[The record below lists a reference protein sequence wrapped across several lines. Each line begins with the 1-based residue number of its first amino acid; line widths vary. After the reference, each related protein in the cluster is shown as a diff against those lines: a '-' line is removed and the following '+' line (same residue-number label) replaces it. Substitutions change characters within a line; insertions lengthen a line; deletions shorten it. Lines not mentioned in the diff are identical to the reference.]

1 MSMISPK
8 SYLLRA
14 FYDWIVD
21 NGMTPYV
28 LVDANA
34 EAVQVPT
41 EHVQDGK
48 IVLNISP
55 TAANALAMDREYLS
69 FSARFRGVAREIF
82 VPMEAVKAVYAKE
95 NGRGM
100 VFPEEEEDGGD
111 KPPPSDPGSRPSTKP
126 KLKVV
131 K

>member
-1 MSMISPK
+1 MISPK

-28 LVDANA
+28 LVDASA
-34 EAVQVPT
+34 EAVQVPA

-55 TAANALAMDREYLS
+55 TAAHALTMDREQLS
-69 FSARFRGVAREIF
+69 FNARFRGVAREIF
-82 VPMEAVKAVYAKE
+82 VPMDAVKAVYAKE

-100 VFPEEEEDGGD
+100 VFPEEEDGGD
-111 KPPPSDPGSRPSTKP
+111 GPPPTDPETPRPTKP

>member
-1 MSMISPK
+1 MISPK

-28 LVDANA
+28 LVDASA
-34 EAVQVPT
+34 DAVQVPA

-55 TAANALAMDREYLS
+55 TAAQALMMDKEHLR
-69 FSARFRGVAREIF
+69 FNARFRGVAREIF
-82 VPMEAVKAVYAKE
+82 VPMAAIKAVYAKE

-100 VFPEEEEDGGD
+100 VFPEDEEDSGD
-111 KPPPSDPGSRPSTKP
+111 KPPPTHPGTPQPTKP